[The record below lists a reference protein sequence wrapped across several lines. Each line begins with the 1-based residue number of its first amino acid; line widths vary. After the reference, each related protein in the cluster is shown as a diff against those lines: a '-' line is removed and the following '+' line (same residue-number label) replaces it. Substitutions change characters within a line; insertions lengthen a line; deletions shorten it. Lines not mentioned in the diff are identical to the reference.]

1 MILVVIPLLPAFRLL
16 QSRRPPSGFMKPL
29 HCSHGH
35 ENPPNSRFC
44 LHCGEKLEQAENGNR
59 ESGVALAGR
68 YRIVRELG
76 HGGFGRTY
84 LAQDLNRFGEACV
97 LKEFAPQVQGTFAL
111 QKASELFEREAGVLY
126 KLKHPQ
132 IPEFR
137 ELLRVKQQ
145 GEGRLFLV
153 QDYIAGQTCRA
164 ILEAR
169 RNQGLRFNETEVLK
183 LLRQILPVLDY
194 IHSLGVIHR
203 DISPENIIIRQQDG
217 LPVLIDFGGVKQIAA
232 TVASQVMASSP
243 ATATRLGKVGYA
255 PHEQMQGGIV
265 SASSDLY
272 ALGATVLVLLTGK
285 EPSELIDP
293 QTLTWDRSRHFS
305 AIPLSP
311 TLSRI
316 LEQLLQPHPRNRP
329 QSANQ
334 VLQMLN
340 SQSPPQAYSP
350 PPPPSPQTQATVA
363 VAPGQVSPTPS
374 SPPTPVAQRSA
385 PSGNNNA
392 ALGWIGKLILA
403 LGLILAAG
411 GFGWWAGN
419 LWIESQLQSEQRE
432 ATPTQE
438 DFENPVIS
446 PEEDDEPE
454 PSSDFSQEEQ
464 QRKQTLRQ
472 RRMNLGIEYDFYVSL
487 VDQAFWKEYPAQ
499 RGSSLSTDP
508 DDARLREAWD
518 RIAANLLTR
527 IEQLDLSPQ
536 AKAQLGSYDQTDRD
550 RSKARVNRLRVSSR
564 ALYDIADAK
573 FFRVFP
579 KQQGETG
586 PNFLDQPMGQIW
598 QATVADSVKAL
609 QSREALERI
618 VFEPGETGTQMS
630 GTLQPGEGKAFTA
643 ELGADQVM
651 DVSLSTAPNALFS
664 IYSPT
669 GNTIFLED
677 SRDRSFSGE
686 LPESGFYEFVVVSDA
701 DKPIDYQLDIT
712 VENPPASEFSVDE
725 STED

>member
-1 MILVVIPLLPAFRLL
+1 
-16 QSRRPPSGFMKPL
+16 MKPL

-44 LHCGEKLEQAENGNR
+44 LHCGEKLEQANNGNR
-59 ESGVALAGR
+59 ESGLALAGR

-145 GEGRLFLV
+145 GEGHLFLV

-169 RNQGLRFNETEVLK
+169 RSQGLRFNETEVLK

-203 DISPENIIIRQQDG
+203 DISPDNIIIRQSDE

-293 QTLTWDRSRHFS
+293 HTLTWDRSQHFS
-305 AIPLSP
+305 ATPLSH
-311 TLSRI
+311 I

-363 VAPGQVSPTPS
+363 VSPGQVAPTPP
-374 SPPTPVAQRSA
+374 SPPAPVAQRSAPSAA

-392 ALGWIGKLILA
+392 ALGWLGKLILA

-411 GFGWWAGN
+411 AFGWWAGN
-419 LWIESQLQSEQRE
+419 LWIDSQLQSEQPD
-432 ATPTQE
+432 ATPTVE

-446 PEEDDEPE
+446 PEDDDEPE
-454 PSSDFSQEEQ
+454 PSSDFSLEER
-464 QRKQTLRQ
+464 QRKQALRQ
-472 RRMNLGIEYDFYVSL
+472 RRMNLGIDYDFYVNL
-487 VDQAFWKEYPAQ
+487 VDEAFWNEYPAQ
-499 RGSSLSTDP
+499 RGIPLSTDP

-518 RIAANLLTR
+518 RIAANVLTQ
-527 IEQLDLSPQ
+527 IEQLDLSRQ
-536 AKAQLGSYDQTDRD
+536 AKAELGSYDESDRD
-550 RSKARVNRLRVSSR
+550 RWKRQVNRLRVSSR
-564 ALYDIADAK
+564 ALYDIADAQ

-579 KQQGETG
+579 KQAGETG
-586 PNFLDQPMGQIW
+586 SEFLDQPMGQIW
-598 QATVADSVKAL
+598 QATVADTVKAL

-618 VFEPGETGTQMS
+618 VFERGETGTQIT

-643 ELGADQVM
+643 ELAADQFM
-651 DVSLSTAPNALFS
+651 DVDLSSDGDALFS

-669 GNTIFLED
+669 GNTTFLED
-677 SRDRSFSGE
+677 SRQHSFSGE

-701 DKPIDYQLDIT
+701 DEPIDYQLDLT
-712 VENPPASEFSVDE
+712 VENPPESEF
-725 STED
+725 

>member
-1 MILVVIPLLPAFRLL
+1 
-16 QSRRPPSGFMKPL
+16 MKPL

-59 ESGVALAGR
+59 ESGLALAGR

-137 ELLRVKQQ
+137 ELLRVKQN

-293 QTLTWDRSRHFS
+293 HTLTWDRSRHFS
-305 AIPLSP
+305 ATPLSP
-311 TLSRI
+311 TLSHV

-329 QSANQ
+329 QSAKQ

-340 SQSPPQAYSP
+340 PQSPPAAYPP

-363 VAPGQVSPTPS
+363 VSPGQVAPTPP

-385 PSGNNNA
+385 PSAAPSGNNNA
-392 ALGWIGKLILA
+392 ALGWFGKLLLA
-403 LGLILAAG
+403 VGLILAAG
-411 GFGWWAGN
+411 AFGWWAGN
-419 LWIESQLQSEQRE
+419 LWIDSQLQSNQPD
-432 ATPTQE
+432 ATPTVE

-446 PEEDDEPE
+446 PEDDDEPE
-454 PSSDFSQEEQ
+454 PSSDFSPEEQ
-464 QRKQTLRQ
+464 RRKQALRQ
-472 RRMNLGIEYDFYVSL
+472 RRMNLGVNYDFYVGL
-487 VDQAFWKEYPAQ
+487 VDEAFWNEYPGQ
-499 RGSSLSTDP
+499 RGIPLSTDP

-518 RIAANLLTR
+518 RIAENILTQ
-527 IEQLDLSPQ
+527 IEQLDLSRQ
-536 AKAQLGSYDQTDRD
+536 AKAELGSYDESDRD
-550 RSKARVNRLRVSSR
+550 RWKRQVNRLRVSSR
-564 ALYDIADAK
+564 ALYDIADAR
-573 FFRVFP
+573 FFRIFP
-579 KQQGETG
+579 KQEGETG
-586 PNFLDQPMGQIW
+586 SEFLDQPMGQIW

-618 VFEPGETGTQMS
+618 IFEPGETGTQMS

-643 ELGADQVM
+643 ELAADQVM
-651 DVSLSTAPNALFS
+651 DVELSTAANALFS

-677 SRDRSFSGE
+677 SRQRRFSGE

-701 DKPIDYQLDIT
+701 DEPIDYQLDLT
-712 VENPPASEFSVDE
+712 VENPPESDISVDE

>member
-1 MILVVIPLLPAFRLL
+1 
-16 QSRRPPSGFMKPL
+16 MKPL
-29 HCSHGH
+29 NCSHGH

-84 LAQDLNRFGEACV
+84 LSQDLNRFGEACV

-137 ELLRVKQQ
+137 ELLRVKKQ
-145 GEGRLFLV
+145 GEGRLFLI

-169 RNQGLRFNETEVLK
+169 RNQGLGFNETEILK

-203 DISPENIIIRQQDG
+203 DISPENMIIRQQDG

-285 EPSELIDP
+285 EPSEFIDP
-293 QTLTWDRSRHFS
+293 HTLTWDRSRHFS
-305 AIPLSP
+305 ATPLSP
-311 TLSRI
+311 TLSHV

-340 SQSPPQAYSP
+340 SQSPPKAYSP

-363 VAPGQVSPTPS
+363 VAPAQVAPPPP
-374 SPPTPVAQRSA
+374 SPPTPVAPRSA

-392 ALGWIGKLILA
+392 ALGWLGKLLLV

-419 LWIESQLQSEQRE
+419 LWIDSQLQSNQPD
-432 ATPTQE
+432 ATPTVE

-446 PEEDDEPE
+446 PEDDDEPE
-454 PSSDFSQEEQ
+454 PSSDFSLEER
-464 QRKQTLRQ
+464 QRKQALRQ
-472 RRMNLGIEYDFYVSL
+472 RRMNLGIDYDFYVGL
-487 VDQAFWKEYPAQ
+487 VDEAFWNEYPRQ
-499 RGSSLSTDP
+499 RGIPLSTDP
-508 DDARLREAWD
+508 EDARLREAWD
-518 RIAANLLTR
+518 KIAVNVLTQ
-527 IEQLDLSPQ
+527 IEQLDLSRQ
-536 AKAQLGSYDQTDRD
+536 AKRDLGSYDESDRD
-550 RSKARVNRLRVSSR
+550 RWKSQVNRLRVSSR

-579 KQQGETG
+579 KQEGETG
-586 PNFLDQPMGQIW
+586 SEFLDQPIGQIW
-598 QATVADSVKAL
+598 QATVADSVKVL
-609 QSREALERI
+609 ESREALERI
-618 VFEPGETGTQMS
+618 VFKRGDTGTQMS

-643 ELGADQVM
+643 ELAADQFM
-651 DVSLSTAPNALFS
+651 DVDLSSDADALLS

-677 SRDRSFSGE
+677 SRQHSFSGE

-701 DKPIDYQLDIT
+701 DEPIDYQLYLT
-712 VENPPASEFSVDE
+712 VENPPESDISVDKGIAE
-725 STED
+725 

>member
-1 MILVVIPLLPAFRLL
+1 
-16 QSRRPPSGFMKPL
+16 MKPL

-59 ESGVALAGR
+59 ESGLALAGR

-137 ELLRVKQQ
+137 ELLRVKKQ
-145 GEGRLFLV
+145 GEGRLFLI

-169 RNQGLRFNETEVLK
+169 RNQGLRFNETEILK

-217 LPVLIDFGGVKQIAA
+217 LPVLIDFGGVKQVAA

-285 EPSELIDP
+285 EPSEFIDP
-293 QTLTWDRSRHFS
+293 HTLTWDRSRHFS
-305 AIPLSP
+305 ATPLSP
-311 TLSRI
+311 TLSHV

-329 QSANQ
+329 QSAKQ

-340 SQSPPQAYSP
+340 PQSPPAAYSP

-363 VAPGQVSPTPS
+363 VSPGQVAPTPP
-374 SPPTPVAQRSA
+374 SPPAPVAQRSAPSAA

-392 ALGWIGKLILA
+392 ALGWLGKLLLV

-411 GFGWWAGN
+411 AFGWWAGN
-419 LWIESQLQSEQRE
+419 LWIDSQLQSNQPD
-432 ATPTQE
+432 ATPTVE

-446 PEEDDEPE
+446 PEDDDEPE
-454 PSSDFSQEEQ
+454 PSSDFSPEEQ
-464 QRKQTLRQ
+464 RRKQALRQ
-472 RRMNLGIEYDFYVSL
+472 RRMNLGIDYDFYVSL
-487 VDQAFWKEYPAQ
+487 VDEAFWNEYPRQ
-499 RGSSLSTDP
+499 RGVPLSTDP

-518 RIAANLLTR
+518 KIAANVLTQ
-527 IEQLDLSPQ
+527 IEQLDLSRQ
-536 AKAQLGSYDQTDRD
+536 AKSELGSYDGSDRD
-550 RSKARVNRLRVSSR
+550 RWKRQVNRLRVSSR
-564 ALYDIADAK
+564 ALYDLADAR
-573 FFRVFP
+573 FFRIFP
-579 KQQGETG
+579 KQEGETG
-586 PNFLDQPMGQIW
+586 SEFLDQPIGQIW
-598 QATVADSVKAL
+598 QATVADTVKAL
-609 QSREALERI
+609 QSREALDRI
-618 VFEPGETGTQMS
+618 IFESGDTGTQMS

-643 ELGADQVM
+643 ELAADQLMEVN
-651 DVSLSTAPNALFS
+651 LSTAPNALLS

-677 SRDRSFSGE
+677 SRQHSFSGE

-701 DKPIDYQLDIT
+701 DEPIDYQLDLT
-712 VENPPASEFSVDE
+712 VENPPESDISVDKGIAE
-725 STED
+725 

>member
-1 MILVVIPLLPAFRLL
+1 M
-16 QSRRPPSGFMKPL
+16 
-29 HCSHGH
+29 
-35 ENPPNSRFC
+35 
-44 LHCGEKLEQAENGNR
+44 
-59 ESGVALAGR
+59 ALAGR

-145 GEGRLFLV
+145 GEGHLFLV

-169 RNQGLRFNETEVLK
+169 RSQGLRFNETEVLK

-203 DISPENIIIRQQDG
+203 DISPDNIIIRQSDE

-293 QTLTWDRSRHFS
+293 QTLTWDRSKHFS
-305 AIPLSP
+305 ATPLSP
-311 TLSRI
+311 TLSHI

-363 VAPGQVSPTPS
+363 VSPGQVAPTPP
-374 SPPTPVAQRSA
+374 SPPAPVAQRSAPSAA

-392 ALGWIGKLILA
+392 ALGWLGKLILA

-411 GFGWWAGN
+411 AFGWWAGN
-419 LWIESQLQSEQRE
+419 LWIDSQLQSEQPD
-432 ATPTQE
+432 ATPTVE

-446 PEEDDEPE
+446 PEDDDEPE
-454 PSSDFSQEEQ
+454 PSSDFSLEER
-464 QRKQTLRQ
+464 QRKQALRQ
-472 RRMNLGIEYDFYVSL
+472 RRMNLGIDYDFYVNL
-487 VDQAFWKEYPAQ
+487 VDEAFWNEYPAQ
-499 RGSSLSTDP
+499 RGIPLSTDP

-518 RIAANLLTR
+518 RIAANVLTQ
-527 IEQLDLSPQ
+527 IEQLDLSRQ
-536 AKAQLGSYDQTDRD
+536 AKAELGSYDESDRD
-550 RSKARVNRLRVSSR
+550 RWKRQVNRLRVSSR
-564 ALYDIADAK
+564 ALYDIADAQ

-579 KQQGETG
+579 KQAGETG
-586 PNFLDQPMGQIW
+586 SEFLDQPMGQIW
-598 QATVADSVKAL
+598 QATVADTVKAL

-618 VFEPGETGTQMS
+618 VFKRGETGTQIS

-643 ELGADQVM
+643 ELAADQFMEVN
-651 DVSLSTAPNALFS
+651 LSSEADALLS

-677 SRDRSFSGE
+677 SRQHSFSGE

-701 DKPIDYQLDIT
+701 DEPIDYQLDLT
-712 VENPPASEFSVDE
+712 VENPPESEF
-725 STED
+725 

>member
-1 MILVVIPLLPAFRLL
+1 MIPLLPAIRLL
-16 QSRRPPSGFMKPL
+16 QSRSLRSGLMKPL
-29 HCSHGH
+29 HCSHNH
-35 ENPPNSRFC
+35 ENPPGSRFC
-44 LHCGEKLEQAENGNR
+44 LHCGEKLDQVNNGNI
-59 ESGVALAGR
+59 ESGLTLAGR

-97 LKEFAPQVQGTFAL
+97 LKEFAPQAQGTFAL

-137 ELLRVKQQ
+137 ELLRVKQE
-145 GEGRLFLV
+145 GKGRLFLV
-153 QDYIAGQTCRA
+153 QDYIPGHTCRA

-169 RNQGLRFNETEVLK
+169 RNQGIRFNETEIIK
-183 LLRQILPVLDY
+183 LLRQLLPVLNY

-203 DISPENIIIRQQDG
+203 DISPDNIIIRQEDG
-217 LPVLIDFGGVKQIAA
+217 LPVLIDFGGVKQVAA

-255 PHEQMQGGIV
+255 PHEQMQGGII

-293 QTLTWDRSRHFS
+293 HTLTWTWQRE
-305 AIPLSP
+305 ITLSP
-311 TLSRI
+311 TLNRI
-316 LEQLLQPHPRNRP
+316 LEQLLQPHPQNRP

-334 VLQMLN
+334 VLQALT
-340 SQSPPQAYSP
+340 SQSPSIAYSP
-350 PPPPSPQTQATVA
+350 PPPPSPPTQATVA
-363 VAPGQVSPTPS
+363 VAPNQIAPTPP
-374 SPPTPVAQRSA
+374 SPPAPVVPKPTPT
-385 PSGNNNA
+385 GNNTP
-392 ALGWIGKLILA
+392 ALGWAGKFILA
-403 LGLILAAG
+403 LVFILAAG

-419 LWIESQLQSEQRE
+419 LWIETQLQSEQRN
-432 ATPTQE
+432 ATPIQE

-454 PSSDFSQEEQ
+454 PSSEFSQEEQ
-464 QRKQTLRQ
+464 QRKQTLRR
-472 RRMNLGIEYDFYVSL
+472 RRMNLGIDYDFYVSL
-487 VDQAFWKEYPAQ
+487 VDEAFWKQYPAQ
-499 RGSSLSTDP
+499 QGSQLSTDP
-508 DDARLREAWD
+508 EDARLRQAWD
-518 RIAANLLTR
+518 AIAANLLTQ
-527 IEQLDLSPQ
+527 IEQLNLTPQ
-536 AKAQLGSYDQTDRD
+536 AKQKLGSYGAEDRD
-550 RSKARVNRLRVSSR
+550 RWKTRVNRLRLSSR

-573 FFRVFP
+573 FFHAFP
-579 KQQGETG
+579 KQKGQEGTE
-586 PNFLDQPMGQIW
+586 FLDQPMGQIW
-598 QATVADSVKAL
+598 QATVADTVKAL

-618 VFEPGETGTQMS
+618 VFEPGDSGKKVS

-643 ELGADQVM
+643 QLSADQVM
-651 DVSLSTAPNALFS
+651 EVNLSTAANALFS

-677 SRDRSFSGE
+677 SRDRTFSGE

-701 DKPIDYQLDIT
+701 DKPIDYQLDLT
-712 VENPPASEFSVDE
+712 VENPPESDVSVDE

>member
-1 MILVVIPLLPAFRLL
+1 
-16 QSRRPPSGFMKPL
+16 MKPL

-44 LHCGEKLEQAENGNR
+44 LHCGEKLEQANNGNR
-59 ESGVALAGR
+59 ESGLALAGR

-145 GEGRLFLV
+145 GEGHLFLV

-169 RNQGLRFNETEVLK
+169 RSQGLRFNETEVLK

-203 DISPENIIIRQQDG
+203 DISPDNIIIRQSDE

-293 QTLTWDRSRHFS
+293 QTLTWDRSKHFS
-305 AIPLSP
+305 ATPLSP
-311 TLSRI
+311 TLSHI

-363 VAPGQVSPTPS
+363 VSPGQVAPTPP
-374 SPPTPVAQRSA
+374 SPPAPVAQRSAPSAA

-392 ALGWIGKLILA
+392 ALGWLGKLILA

-411 GFGWWAGN
+411 AFGWWAGN
-419 LWIESQLQSEQRE
+419 LWIDSQLQSEQPD
-432 ATPTQE
+432 ATPTVE

-446 PEEDDEPE
+446 PEDDEEPE
-454 PSSDFSQEEQ
+454 PSSDFSLEER
-464 QRKQTLRQ
+464 QRKQALRQ
-472 RRMNLGIEYDFYVSL
+472 RRMNLGIDYDFYVNL
-487 VDQAFWKEYPAQ
+487 VDEAFWNEYPGQ
-499 RGSSLSTDP
+499 RGIPLSTDP

-518 RIAANLLTR
+518 RIAANVLTQ
-527 IEQLDLSPQ
+527 IEQLDLSRQ
-536 AKAQLGSYDQTDRD
+536 AKAELGSYDESDRD
-550 RSKARVNRLRVSSR
+550 RWKRQVNRLRVSSR
-564 ALYDIADAK
+564 ALYDIADAQ

-579 KQQGETG
+579 KQAGETG
-586 PNFLDQPMGQIW
+586 SEFLDQPMGQIW
-598 QATVADSVKAL
+598 QATVADTVKAL

-618 VFEPGETGTQMS
+618 VFKRGETGTQIS

-643 ELGADQVM
+643 ELAADQFMEVN
-651 DVSLSTAPNALFS
+651 LSSEADALLS

-677 SRDRSFSGE
+677 SRQHSFSGE

-701 DKPIDYQLDIT
+701 DEPIDYQLDLT
-712 VENPPASEFSVDE
+712 VENPPESEF
-725 STED
+725 

>member
-1 MILVVIPLLPAFRLL
+1 
-16 QSRRPPSGFMKPL
+16 MKPL

-44 LHCGEKLEQAENGNR
+44 LHCGEKLDQADNGNR
-59 ESGVALAGR
+59 ESGLALAGR

-84 LAQDLNRFGEACV
+84 LAQDLNRFAEACV

-132 IPEFR
+132 IPQFR

-169 RNQGLRFNETEVLK
+169 RSQGLRFNETEILK

-203 DISPENIIIRQQDG
+203 DISPENIIIRQEDG

-255 PHEQMQGGIV
+255 PHEQMQGGII

-293 QTLTWDRSRHFS
+293 HTLTWVRSKHFS

-316 LEQLLQPHPRNRP
+316 LEQLLQPRPQDRP

-334 VLQMLN
+334 VLQALT
-340 SQSPPQAYSP
+340 SQSPQIAYSP

-363 VAPGQVSPTPS
+363 VAPAGIAPTPP
-374 SPPTPVAQRSA
+374 SPPAPVAPKSA
-385 PSGNNNA
+385 SSGKNNA
-392 ALGWIGKLILA
+392 ALGWLGKLLLV

-419 LWIESQLQSEQRE
+419 LWIDTQLRSQQRE

-472 RRMNLGIEYDFYVSL
+472 RRMNLGIDYDFYVNL
-487 VDQAFWKEYPAQ
+487 VDEAFWNEYPAQ
-499 RGSSLSTDP
+499 RGDPLSTDP
-508 DDARLREAWD
+508 EDARLREAWD
-518 RIAANLLTR
+518 RIAANVLTQ
-527 IEQLDLSPQ
+527 IEQLDLSRQ
-536 AKAQLGSYDQTDRD
+536 AKSELGSYDQTDRD
-550 RSKARVNRLRVSSR
+550 RWKRQVNRLRVSSR

-579 KQQGETG
+579 KQEGETG
-586 PNFLDQPMGQIW
+586 PEFLDQPMGQIW
-598 QATVADSVKAL
+598 QATVADTVNAL

-618 VFEPGETGTQMS
+618 VFEPGDRSQQMS

-643 ELGADQVM
+643 QLSADQVM
-651 DVSLSTAPNALFS
+651 DVDLSTAANALFS

-677 SRDRSFSGE
+677 SRDRTFSGE

-701 DKPIDYQLDIT
+701 DEPIDYQLDIT
-712 VENPPASEFSVDE
+712 VENPPESEFSVDE

>member
-1 MILVVIPLLPAFRLL
+1 
-16 QSRRPPSGFMKPL
+16 MKPL

-59 ESGVALAGR
+59 ESGLALAGR

-285 EPSELIDP
+285 EPSEFIDP
-293 QTLTWDRSRHFS
+293 HTLTWDRSRHFS
-305 AIPLSP
+305 ATPLSP
-311 TLSRI
+311 TLSHV

-340 SQSPPQAYSP
+340 SQSPPEAYSP

-363 VAPGQVSPTPS
+363 VSPGQVAPTPP
-374 SPPTPVAQRSA
+374 SPPAPVAQRSAPSAA

-392 ALGWIGKLILA
+392 ALGWLGKLLLA

-411 GFGWWAGN
+411 AFGWWAGN
-419 LWIESQLQSEQRE
+419 LWIDSQLQSEQPD
-432 ATPTQE
+432 ATPTVE

-446 PEEDDEPE
+446 PEDDDEPE
-454 PSSDFSQEEQ
+454 PSSDFSPEER
-464 QRKQTLRQ
+464 QRKQALRQ
-472 RRMNLGIEYDFYVSL
+472 RRMNLGIDYDFYVNL
-487 VDQAFWKEYPAQ
+487 VDEAFWNEYPGQ
-499 RGSSLSTDP
+499 RGVPLSTDP

-518 RIAANLLTR
+518 RIAANVLTQ
-527 IEQLDLSPQ
+527 IEQLDLSRQ
-536 AKAQLGSYDQTDRD
+536 AKAELGSYDESDRD
-550 RSKARVNRLRVSSR
+550 RWKRQVNRLRVSSR
-564 ALYDIADAK
+564 ALYDLADAR

-579 KQQGETG
+579 KQEGETG
-586 PNFLDQPMGQIW
+586 SEFLDQPMGQIW

-618 VFEPGETGTQMS
+618 VFKRGDTGTQMS

-643 ELGADQVM
+643 ELAADQFM
-651 DVSLSTAPNALFS
+651 DVDLSSDADALFS

-677 SRDRSFSGE
+677 SRQHSFSGE

-701 DKPIDYQLDIT
+701 DEPIDYQLDLT
-712 VENPPASEFSVDE
+712 VENPPESELSVDE
-725 STED
+725 SIEE

>member
-1 MILVVIPLLPAFRLL
+1 
-16 QSRRPPSGFMKPL
+16 MKPL

-59 ESGVALAGR
+59 ESGLALAGR

-169 RNQGLRFNETEVLK
+169 RNQGLRFNETEILK

-285 EPSELIDP
+285 EPSEFIDP
-293 QTLTWDRSRHFS
+293 HTLTWDRSRHFS
-305 AIPLSP
+305 ATPLSP
-311 TLSRI
+311 TLSHV

-340 SQSPPQAYSP
+340 SQSPPEAYSP

-363 VAPGQVSPTPS
+363 VSPGQVAPTPP
-374 SPPTPVAQRSA
+374 SPPAPVAQRSAPSAA

-392 ALGWIGKLILA
+392 ALGWLGKLLLA

-411 GFGWWAGN
+411 AFGWWAGN
-419 LWIESQLQSEQRE
+419 LWIDSQLQSEQPD
-432 ATPTQE
+432 ATPTVE

-446 PEEDDEPE
+446 PEDDDEPE
-454 PSSDFSQEEQ
+454 PSSDFSPEER
-464 QRKQTLRQ
+464 QRKQALRQ
-472 RRMNLGIEYDFYVSL
+472 RRMNLGIDYDFYVNL
-487 VDQAFWKEYPAQ
+487 VDEAFWNEYPGQ
-499 RGSSLSTDP
+499 RGVPLSTDP

-518 RIAANLLTR
+518 RIAANVLTQ
-527 IEQLDLSPQ
+527 IEQLDLSRQ
-536 AKAQLGSYDQTDRD
+536 AKAELGSYDESDRD
-550 RSKARVNRLRVSSR
+550 RWKRQVNRLRVSSR
-564 ALYDIADAK
+564 ALYDLADAR

-579 KQQGETG
+579 KQEGETG
-586 PNFLDQPMGQIW
+586 SEFLDQPMGQIW

-618 VFEPGETGTQMS
+618 VFKRGDTGTQMS

-643 ELGADQVM
+643 ELAADQFM
-651 DVSLSTAPNALFS
+651 DVDLSSDADALFS

-677 SRDRSFSGE
+677 SRQHSFSGE

-701 DKPIDYQLDIT
+701 DEPIDYQLDLT
-712 VENPPASEFSVDE
+712 VENPPESELSVDE
-725 STED
+725 SIEE

>member
-16 QSRRPPSGFMKPL
+16 HSRSAHSGFMKPL

-44 LHCGEKLEQAENGNR
+44 LHCGEKLEQASNSKIELGLT
-59 ESGVALAGR
+59 LAGR

-137 ELLRVKQQ
+137 ELLRVKQD

-169 RNQGLRFNETEVLK
+169 RSQGLGFNETEVLK

-217 LPVLIDFGGVKQIAA
+217 LPVLIDFGGVKQIAT

-243 ATATRLGKVGYA
+243 VTATRLGKVGYA
-255 PHEQMQGGIV
+255 PHEQMQGGII

-293 QTLTWDRSRHFS
+293 HTLTWFRSRHFS

-316 LEQLLQPHPRNRP
+316 LEQLLEPHPQDRP

-334 VLQMLN
+334 VLQALT
-340 SQSPPQAYSP
+340 SQSPQIAYSP

-363 VAPGQVSPTPS
+363 VAPAWIAPIPP
-374 SPPTPVAQRSA
+374 SPPTPVAPKSA
-385 PSGNNNA
+385 PSGKNNA
-392 ALGWIGKLILA
+392 ALGWLGKFILA
-403 LGLILAAG
+403 LVFILAAG

-419 LWIESQLQSEQRE
+419 LWIESQLRSEQRG
-432 ATPTQE
+432 ATPTVE

-446 PEEDDEPE
+446 PEDDDEPE
-454 PSSDFSQEEQ
+454 PSSDFSPEER

-472 RRMNLGIEYDFYVSL
+472 LRMNLGINYDFYVSL
-487 VDQAFWKEYPAQ
+487 VDEAFWNEYPAQ
-499 RGSSLSTDP
+499 RGVPLSTDP
-508 DDARLREAWD
+508 EDVRLREAWD
-518 RIAANLLTR
+518 RIAANLLTQ
-527 IEQLDLSPQ
+527 IEQLDLSRQ
-536 AKAQLGSYDQTDRD
+536 AKQQLGSYDESDRD
-550 RSKARVNRLRVSSR
+550 RWKVSVNRLRVSSR
-564 ALYDIADAK
+564 ALYDLADAQ
-573 FFRVFP
+573 FFRIFP
-579 KQQGETG
+579 KQEGETG
-586 PNFLDQPMGQIW
+586 PEFLDQPMGQIW
-598 QATVADSVKAL
+598 QATVVDTVKAL
-609 QSREALERI
+609 QSRKALERI
-618 VFEPGETGTQMS
+618 VFEPGDTGTQMS

-643 ELGADQVM
+643 ELGADQLI
-651 DVSLSTAPNALFS
+651 DVELSSDTNALLS

-677 SRDRSFSGE
+677 SRQHSFSGE

-701 DKPIDYQLDIT
+701 DEPIDYQLDLM
-712 VENPPASEFSVDE
+712 VENSPESDISVDQGIE
-725 STED
+725 E

>member
-1 MILVVIPLLPAFRLL
+1 
-16 QSRRPPSGFMKPL
+16 MKPL

-44 LHCGEKLEQAENGNR
+44 LHCGEKLEQANNGNG
-59 ESGVALAGR
+59 ESGLALAGR

-145 GEGRLFLV
+145 GEGHLFLV

-293 QTLTWDRSRHFS
+293 HTLTWDRSQHFS
-305 AIPLSP
+305 ATPLSH
-311 TLSRI
+311 I

-363 VAPGQVSPTPS
+363 VSPGQVAPTPP
-374 SPPTPVAQRSA
+374 SPPAPVAQRSAPSAA

-392 ALGWIGKLILA
+392 ALGWLGKLILA

-411 GFGWWAGN
+411 AFGWWAGN
-419 LWIESQLQSEQRE
+419 LWIDSQLQSEQPD
-432 ATPTQE
+432 ATPTVE
-438 DFENPVIS
+438 EEEFENPVIS
-446 PEEDDEPE
+446 PEDDDEPE
-454 PSSDFSQEEQ
+454 PSSDFSLEER
-464 QRKQTLRQ
+464 QRKQALRQ
-472 RRMNLGIEYDFYVSL
+472 RRMNLGIDYDFYVGL
-487 VDQAFWKEYPAQ
+487 VDEAFWNEYPRQ
-499 RGSSLSTDP
+499 RGIPLSTDP

-518 RIAANLLTR
+518 SIAANVLTQ
-527 IEQLDLSPQ
+527 IEQLDLSRQ
-536 AKAQLGSYDQTDRD
+536 AKAELGSYDESDRD
-550 RSKARVNRLRVSSR
+550 RWKRQVNRLRVSSR
-564 ALYDIADAK
+564 ALYDIADAQ

-579 KQQGETG
+579 KQAGETG
-586 PNFLDQPMGQIW
+586 SEFLDQPMGQIW
-598 QATVADSVKAL
+598 QATVADTVNAL
-609 QSREALERI
+609 QSRKALERI
-618 VFEPGETGTQMS
+618 VFERGETGTQIT

-643 ELGADQVM
+643 ELAADQFM
-651 DVSLSTAPNALFS
+651 DVDLSSDGDALFS

-669 GNTIFLED
+669 GNTTFLED
-677 SRDRSFSGE
+677 SRQHSFSGE

-701 DKPIDYQLDIT
+701 DEPIDYQLDLT
-712 VENPPASEFSVDE
+712 VENPPESEFSVNE